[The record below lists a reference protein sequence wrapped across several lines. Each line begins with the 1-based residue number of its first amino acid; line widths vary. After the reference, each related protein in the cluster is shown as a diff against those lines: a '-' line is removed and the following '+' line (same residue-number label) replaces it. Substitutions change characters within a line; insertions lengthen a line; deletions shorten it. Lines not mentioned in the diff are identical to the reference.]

1 MFTGVLMLSL
11 PQATCFESTLVSAV
25 GAVFLTTNLK
35 TTRLTSGRGSRKTC
49 EVLLQLHLSWVGS
62 INREYPT
69 HFGIKIALPSRSLT
83 AGSMQACVTSAE
95 AQDDATA
102 NNLQDRY
109 T

>member
-35 TTRLTSGRGSRKTC
+35 TTRLTSGRGSRKTY
-49 EVLLQLHLSWVGS
+49 EVLLHLSWVRS

-69 HFGIKIALPSRSLT
+69 TFGIKIALPSRSLT
-83 AGSMQACVTSAE
+83 AGSMQACVTLAE

-102 NNLQDRY
+102 NNLQARY